1 MKEFKVF
8 DKQSWFDVAIY
19 LFGDASKAMDLALLN
34 QASIT
39 DDLISGKIIFYE
51 DLEKNKLVINSMSS
65 NQSIPA
71 TALSKLRK
79 LEIDIVDYGGIG
91 EMIIESTFIVS

>member
-39 DDLISGKIIFYE
+39 DDLISGQLIFYD

-71 TALSKLRK
+71 TAINKLK
-79 LEIDIVDYGGIG
+79 MNESVVFDGIG